1 MASKLDALLAKAN
14 KSLKLDIRSARE
26 QCEEEKIVLDS
37 PSLNYIFGSGFTLG
51 RAYLISG
58 PFSQGKTSICTY
70 LASQMQKK
78 IPNKKI
84 VYLDMEYSLDL
95 QHCEEIGLDVDNNFI
110 LLRPKCAEDLFNL
123 IQDLTETG
131 EVSLIILDSLSSL
144 ESKAQVEDAFG
155 GFTGSKGAAVVS
167 AGMKKITPYL
177 YNNKVSLIMVAQER
191 SNLGSMYGPDFT
203 IASCGKAPLFYS
215 SWNAR
220 VTRTGD
226 ITGPNKEL
234 CGLEIRVRNTKN
246 KLGIPK
252 RDANLKLYF
261 NGGIDSDT
269 EYMEFVKSLGLIEQ
283 KGAYYSNTTW
293 ILDDGT
299 VGFKVCGFDAVKD
312 ILLKNPNL
320 YENLKVEINN
330 IIQGHTILDD
340 QSADLTDEEKAADA
354 WAEYE
359 SEDAK

>member
-1 MASKLDALLAKAN
+1 MNYKKRNTSIEELFINGLNLNPENMEIDKPYLVEEANVGIQTLNKENKKIFSRVIRAIRKSK
-14 KSLKLDIRSARE
+14 R
-26 QCEEEKIVLDS
+26 QMYKIVLLSGDTLRGAHNHKIGVMKNEKVEWV
-37 PSLNYIFGSGFTLG
+37 SL
-51 RAYLISG
+51 
-58 PFSQGKTSICTY
+58 
-70 LASQMQKK
+70 
-78 IPNKKI
+78 
-84 VYLDMEYSLDL
+84 
-95 QHCEEIGLDVDNNFI
+95 EEIYKLKDS
-110 LLRPKCAEDLFNL
+110 FNL
-123 IQDLTETG
+123 PIITSSGLVEFLTIDPDG
-131 EVSLIILDSLSSL
+131 EDYPLDIEVENEHSYFSSGILSHN
-144 ESKAQVEDAFG
+144 
-155 GFTGSKGAAVVS
+155 T
-167 AGMKKITPYL
+167 
-177 YNNKVSLIMVAQER
+177 
-191 SNLGSMYGPDFT
+191 MYGPDF
-203 IASCGKAPLFYS
+203 KATGGRAPAFYS
-215 SWNAR
+215 SWSAR

-234 CGLEIRVRNTKN
+234 CGLEIRVRNIKN
-246 KLGIPK
+246 KVGIPK